1 MADRPII
8 FSARMVEALLVGQKT
23 QTRRIIKN
31 PVALDAL
38 ALFAPAWLMLPGN
51 ADLLPCV
58 DGDRLWVR
66 ETFALESD
74 QLAGPYPA
82 PHDDGRPIFWIEG
95 AEPGERY
102 WLQPHYRA
110 SDPDPDLCYA
120 DAEGPSC
127 RWKPSIHM
135 PRWASRLTLTVRDVR
150 VQRLH
155 EISEADAIAEGCPA
169 RTSEAGQDPRGWFA
183 GLWDTIHGAGAWIAN
198 PYVAA
203 ISFTVERRN
212 IDAPADCRNPR
223 EAPDAPH

>member
-38 ALFAPAWLMLPGN
+38 ELFAPAWLMLPGN

-82 PHDDGRPIFWIEG
+82 PHDDGRPIFWIG
-95 AEPGERY
+95 ASAIGSSRTIAPAIRTQTCATPTRKAHPAAG
-102 WLQPHYRA
+102 
-110 SDPDPDLCYA
+110 S
-120 DAEGPSC
+120 
-127 RWKPSIHM
+127 
-135 PRWASRLTLTVRDVR
+135 PRST
-150 VQRLH
+150 
-155 EISEADAIAEGCPA
+155 CPA
-169 RTSEAGQDPRGWFA
+169 GP
-183 GLWDTIHGAGAWIAN
+183 
-198 PYVAA
+198 
-203 ISFTVERRN
+203 
-212 IDAPADCRNPR
+212 PA
-223 EAPDAPH
+223 

>member
-155 EISEADAIAEGCPA
+155 EISEADAVAEGVIRYDGDEYDDAEFAAIEGGDIYPRA
-169 RTSEAGQDPRGWFA
+169 IDAYGALWTSINGPGS
-183 GLWDTIHGAGAWIAN
+183 WDAN
-198 PYVAA
+198 PWIVA
-203 ISFTVERRN
+203 ITFTVEKRN
-212 IDAPADCRNPR
+212 IDA
-223 EAPDAPH
+223 